1 MFFNFSGLQDQIC
14 EVDLKPDPSTTAPNS
29 SSTAT
34 PHEPLKKRGRP
45 RKGFERPRTTLPPT
59 QSDPHQ
65 SLLPLTSKR
74 VRRSPKKLEE
84 YVNVDLPPQ
93 QPDLESAADN
103 IRFVVEDFVLN
114 IEENLQEEET

>member
-1 MFFNFSGLQDQIC
+1 VFFNFSGLQDQMC
-14 EVDLKPDPSTTAPNS
+14 EVDLKPVPSTTAQNS

-34 PHEPLKKRGRP
+34 PHGPLKKRGRP
-45 RKGFERPRTTLPPT
+45 RKGFERPRTTLPLT

-65 SLLPLTSKR
+65 SLFPLTSKR
-74 VRRSPKKLEE
+74 VRLSPKKLEE
-84 YVNVDLPPQ
+84 YVNVDLP
-93 QPDLESAADN
+93 QPALVSAADN